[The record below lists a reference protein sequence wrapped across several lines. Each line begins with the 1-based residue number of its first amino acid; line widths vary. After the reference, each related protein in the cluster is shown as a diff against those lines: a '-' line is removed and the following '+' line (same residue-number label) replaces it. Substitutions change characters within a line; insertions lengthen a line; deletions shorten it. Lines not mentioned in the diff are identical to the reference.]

1 MYFGVTHLS
10 QFGWISQSITRFI
23 VYSVK
28 SHVLWFR
35 RFFRHNLKVV

>member
-28 SHVLWFR
+28 SQVQKPR
-35 RFFRHNLKVV
+35 NLKQLILNS